1 MTWLKARPRSM
12 AVRESRPPGQR
23 RTAWRA
29 VVQLRRKPLCTWRWR
44 SSWRSCRPRPPP
56 RTQLRHRPLRHCAVP
71 VPVRVPVRLH
81 SIRNQSRRRPQRR
94 SRRRSRRRSCRRSL
108 RGSPSPEE
116 EQVSPKASA
125 ASGPAAPAPAAA
137 AVQRARMAESAGPRG
152 SSFAQRLGGVAAARH
167 SPASLAAAARGTAAD
182 RSHELGRPRIC
193 QGTGAGARLLEE
205 RRSCRTRKAT
215 AGAARPRGC
224 SVALPSAALAAAA
237 DPVPWVPQTA
247 GALLPCSE
255 PPDQKR
261 TPKVEVHAPLR
272 RRLCDC

>member
-29 VVQLRRKPLCTWRWR
+29 VVQLRCKPLCTWRWR
-44 SSWRSCRPRPPP
+44 SPWRSCRPRPPP

-108 RGSPSPEE
+108 RGSPEE